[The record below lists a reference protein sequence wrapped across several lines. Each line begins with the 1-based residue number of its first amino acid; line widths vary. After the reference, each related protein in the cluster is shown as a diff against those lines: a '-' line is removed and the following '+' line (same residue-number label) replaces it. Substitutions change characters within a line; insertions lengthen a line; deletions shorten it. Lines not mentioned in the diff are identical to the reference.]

1 MKKLKNWGKG
11 LIIGLIFI
19 PIVSM
24 NFYIIDINVILNI
37 SVFRATCRFPQ
48 TTNNLS

>member
-19 PIVSM
+19 QIVSM

-37 SVFRATCRFPQ
+37 SVF
-48 TTNNLS
+48 NISI

>member
-24 NFYIIDINVILNI
+24 NFYIIDINAILNI
-37 SVFRATCRFPQ
+37 SVFRATCR
-48 TTNNLS
+48 L

>member
-24 NFYIIDINVILNI
+24 NFYILNI
-37 SVFRATCRFPQ
+37 
-48 TTNNLS
+48 NNLNLNINFLTININI

>member
-24 NFYIIDINVILNI
+24 NFYIIDINAILNI
-37 SVFRATCRFPQ
+37 SVSNTLIGILR
-48 TTNNLS
+48 